1 MLTDWITIKSL
12 SPSKTIPKR
21 RLTRSRKKT
30 DVGIGGLT
38 AAAHELLFTD
48 YKNNVVRSF
57 NVHSGRLD
65 ERDVFDAGV
74 NETLSDL
81 AYSAES
87 DILLVATQYVAE
99 HLHISILLLTRANET
114 YERSWSWQEEYYFMY
129 RKTNE
134 NNRRLYLRVLRN
146 ETYVMGLIDSSY
158 ILFCKIYRKSSE
170 CGRLEL
176 PERNWGFD
184 VQAVGDETR
193 LAAAHVSGSVALYR
207 VEKQQLNATFANYS
221 FVKLSEVLLANAR
234 HPLFFGD
241 ILLVGVAKNDLISEI
256 ASFSI
261 SNAGNLQQR
270 GHWSIGSEQQIDMY
284 TWCFVN
290 GSLFAWDLTSGDLLQ
305 FDHLN

>member
-1 MLTDWITIKSL
+1 MITVWISIKSL
-12 SPSKTIPKR
+12 SPSKIIRNKH
-21 RLTRSRKKT
+21 LTRSRKKT
-30 DVGIGGLT
+30 NVGIGGLT
-38 AAAHELLFTD
+38 AAAHELFFTD

-65 ERDVFDAGV
+65 DRDVFEAQE

-87 DILLVATQYVAE
+87 DILLVATQNVAK
-99 HLHISILLLTRANET
+99 HLHISILLFTRANES
-114 YERSWSWQEEYYFMY
+114 YERSWSWKDEYYFIY

-134 NNRRLYLRVLRN
+134 NNRRLYLRVLRK
-146 ETYVMGLIDSSY
+146 ETYVMGLIDSSS
-158 ILFCKIYRKSSE
+158 ILFCIIYRKSSE
-170 CGRLEL
+170 CERLEL
-176 PERNWGFD
+176 PEQNWGFD

-241 ILLVGVAKNDLISEI
+241 KLLVGVAKDDLISEI

-261 SNAGNLQQR
+261 SNAGDLQQR
-270 GHWSIGSEQQIDMY
+270 GHWGIGQQIDMY

-290 GSLFAWDLTSGDLLQ
+290 GSLFAWDSTSGDLLQ
-305 FDHLN
+305 FDDVN